1 MSGSRWQR
9 SYLILVVV
17 RHASVIAV
25 LLGFVLL
32 ACRWL
37 PSWLRSAGVVLL
49 FGGFLGWVISLVAVG
64 PLIPRLLGRAP
75 TSFVER
81 NSTRNELTGHGLV
94 AESTAVEPSLAWI
107 TARRLR
113 GAVAAEVA
121 LFVAVPVLAV
131 VSS

>member
-1 MSGSRWQR
+1 
-9 SYLILVVV
+9 LILVVV

-25 LLGFVLL
+25 LHGFVRI
-32 ACRWL
+32 ACRW
-37 PSWLRSAGVVLL
+37 PPPWLRTTGVVLL

-94 AESTAVEPSLAWI
+94 AEATAVEPSLAWI
-107 TARRLR
+107 TRRRLR
-113 GAVAAEVA
+113 GAVAAEVV
-121 LFVAVPVLAV
+121 LFVAAPVLAI
-131 VSS
+131 VSA